1 MSTWRRLLVPG
12 AITAVMLVVL
22 IGLGVWQLER
32 LQWKRGLLAQLDAAD
47 AAPPVPLPFDPRPM
61 QKVRVAGRWLPDL
74 LAWYGAEVRDTSE
87 GSVMGSQVLMPLQ
100 MDNGTIVLIDR
111 GWVPTTRKV
120 QIPSPGG
127 VVTITG
133 WLRPSEQQG
142 LFSPPDAPQV
152 RRFYTMNPGTIG
164 AVLGIAPVLP
174 FVLMQLA
181 QGPVDGY
188 PIPQPGLPRPPN
200 NHLGYAFTW
209 FGLALALLGV
219 FGAYARRANRPL
231 PEPEPPPPVEWPQ
244 RPQDWERLLSEA
256 SGDDF
261 WQPLEPAAEAVAR
274 RTTWRETAAAPDA
287 PAYERLV
294 ARFARIA
301 TVQEASAMLS
311 WDAAAMMPSGGGAA
325 RGDQLAV
332 LAGQAHGLL
341 VASEVADDLAQAEA
355 AGEDPDPWT
364 AANLVLMRQAHTRAS
379 ALPADLVEAQTRA
392 NSACEKIWREARR
405 TADFPLVAP
414 ALREV
419 LALACEQAGALA
431 SVLGLSP
438 YDALMD
444 GYQHGIGAADVEP
457 VFAAYEAFLR
467 EALPRAEELQA
478 RQPQALRP
486 PGPFPTQVQE
496 ALCRHFAAQVGLEP
510 EHSRLDRSAH
520 PFCGGTPTDIRITTR
535 YDERDFMPALMGV
548 IHETGHALYE
558 RGLPTDWARQPVGAA
573 SGMAAHESQ
582 SLILEMQAC
591 RSDAFLGWLGRELHL
606 FFGGDA
612 APYAGDNLARLW
624 RHVERGFIR
633 VDADE
638 MTYPAHV
645 ILRFRLEQAMI
656 AGDLMVAD
664 LPAAWSH
671 GMRSLLGISP
681 PDNGQGCLQDI
692 HWYDGTFGY
701 FPSYTLGAMA
711 AAQLMAAAR
720 REVEA
725 LDTSLERGDLTPLV
739 AWLREHVHGMG
750 SLLGFND
757 LLRHATGKPLDP
769 LDFEAHL
776 TARYLT

>member
-1 MSTWRRLLVPG
+1 M
-12 AITAVMLVVL
+12 TAVMLAVL

-32 LQWKRGLLAQLDAAD
+32 LHWKLGLLAQLDAAD
-47 AAPPVPLPFDPRPM
+47 AAAPVPLPFDPRPL
-61 QKVRVAGRWLPDL
+61 QKVRLVGRWLPDL

-87 GSVMGSQVLMPLQ
+87 GSTMGAQVLMPLQ
-100 MDNGTIVLIDR
+100 MDNGTMVIVDR
-111 GWVPTTRKV
+111 GWIPTTRKV
-120 QIPSPGG
+120 AVPTPGG
-127 VVTITG
+127 TVSVTG

-142 LFSPPDAPQV
+142 LFTPPDVPNA

-164 AVLGIAPVLP
+164 TVLGVAPVLP

-188 PIPQPGLPRPPN
+188 PIPQARLPRPPN

-219 FGAYARRANRPL
+219 FGAYARRVIRPL
-231 PEPEPPPPVEWPQ
+231 PEPEPPPPAEWPQ
-244 RPQDWERLLSEA
+244 RPQDWESLQLEA
-256 SGDDF
+256 SEDDN
-261 WQPLEPAAEAVAR
+261 WQPADATVELARPALPR
-274 RTTWRETAAAPDA
+274 LGTAAAPDA

-301 TVQEASAMLS
+301 TIQETSAMLS

-332 LAGQAHGLL
+332 LAGLDHGLL
-341 VASEVADDLAQAEA
+341 IASEVADDLAEAEA
-355 AGEDPDPWT
+355 DGEDPDPWKL
-364 AANLVLMRQAHTRAS
+364 ANLTLMRQAQTRAS
-379 ALPADLVEAQTRA
+379 ALPADLVEAQARA

-419 LALACEQAGALA
+419 LALVCEQAGALA
-431 SVLGLSP
+431 AGLRLSP

-444 GYQHGIGAADVEP
+444 GYQRGIGVADVEP
-457 VFAAYEAFLR
+457 VFTAYDTFLR
-467 EALPRAEELQA
+467 EALPLAEELQA
-478 RQPQALRP
+478 RQPQASRP
-486 PGPFPTQVQE
+486 PGPFPAQVQE
-496 ALCRHFAAQVGLEP
+496 ALCRHLAAQAGLEP
-510 EHSRLDRSAH
+510 EHSRLDRSVH
-520 PFCGGTPTDIRITTR
+520 PFCGGTPTDIRITTL
-535 YDERDFMPALMGV
+535 YDEQDFTPALMGV
-548 IHETGHALYE
+548 MHETGHALYE

-573 SGMAAHESQ
+573 SGMAVHESQ

-591 RSDAFLGWLGRELHL
+591 RSDGFLGWLGRELPL
-606 FFGGDA
+606 FFGGDP

-624 RHVERGFIR
+624 RRVERGFIR
-633 VDADE
+633 IGADE
-638 MTYPAHV
+638 LTYPAHV

-656 AGDLMVAD
+656 AGDLVVAD
-664 LPAAWSH
+664 LPSAWNH

-681 PDNGQGCLQDI
+681 PDNAHGCLQDI
-692 HWYDGTFGY
+692 HWYEGAFGY

-720 REVEA
+720 REVAA
-725 LDTSLERGDLTPLV
+725 LDASLARGDLTPLV
-739 AWLREHVHGMG
+739 SWLRAHVHGLG
-750 SLLGFND
+750 SLLSFND